1 MRLGRCSQASH
12 FGESES
18 HIYAEHFAASSST
31 GEEEN
36 KRKLRIARLV
46 AARRLVVYVS
56 VSLVLRLFR
65 RSASELLV
73 QRLG

>member
-1 MRLGRCSQASH
+1 MDAALRPATLENPSP
-12 FGESES
+12 
-18 HIYAEHFAASSST
+18 IYAEHFAASSST

-65 RSASELLV
+65 RSVREEEKDQV
-73 QRLG
+73 